1 MEAPILKHILFE
13 YLSGRA
19 NPLERQLAEDWLK
32 DAENT
37 DTFHQ
42 WLYEWETRSP
52 QFIPDQEQAMMR
64 LLSRINNE
72 EPKPE
77 ADINEDDQ
85 AGSGWSPFQLRKYW
99 LIAASILLLVC
110 CSWFSRDV
118 IQYKTFETGY
128 GQTTKL
134 YLEDGSRVA
143 LNANSRLKI
152 PRFGFFGD
160 VRTVSLDGEAEFSVS
175 HTIDHKRFVVRTSDT
190 FQVEVLGTQFS
201 VFARPRGTKVALS
214 HGKIRIDYSQG
225 EKHQHLLMKPGDLAT
240 LQKTGA
246 VQLVNDVDTKSLS
259 AWKEQRF
266 VFNATSLL
274 EISNLIQENFG
285 KKVRIANDKIA
296 RRTITGNFKTQNAE
310 ELLRTV
316 SEVLD
321 LEIETAGDSILI
333 TDN

>member
-1 MEAPILKHILFE
+1 MKAPILKHILFE

-32 DAENT
+32 DAENK

-42 WLYEWETRSP
+42 WLFEWETRSP
-52 QFIPDQEQAMMR
+52 QFVPDQDQAMAR

-77 ADINEDDQ
+77 EDSNEDNQ
-85 AGSGWSPFQLRKYW
+85 SGNGWNPFQVRKYW

-110 CSWFSRDV
+110 CGWFSRDV
-118 IQYKTFETGY
+118 LQYKTFETGY

-160 VRTVSLDGEAEFSVS
+160 VRTVLLDGEAEFSVS
-175 HTIDHKRFVVRTSDT
+175 HTIDHKRFVVKTSDT

-214 HGKIRIDYSQG
+214 HGKIRLDYSQG
-225 EKHQHLLMKPGDLAT
+225 EKRQHLLMNPGDLAT

-246 VQLVNDVDTKSLS
+246 VQVVNDVDTKSLS

-266 VFNATSLL
+266 VFNATSLR
-274 EISNLIQENFG
+274 EISSLIEENFG

-296 RRTITGNFKTQNAE
+296 RRTITGNFKTENTE

>member
-1 MEAPILKHILFE
+1 MKAPILKHILFE

-32 DAENT
+32 DAENR

-42 WLYEWETRSP
+42 WLFEWETRSP
-52 QFIPDQEQAMMR
+52 QFVPDQDQAMAR

-72 EPKPE
+72 KQEPE
-77 ADINEDDQ
+77 EDSNEDNQ
-85 AGSGWSPFQLRKYW
+85 SGNGWNPFQVRKYW

-110 CSWFSRDV
+110 CGWFSKDV
-118 IQYKTFETGY
+118 MQYKTFETGY

-160 VRTVSLDGEAEFSVS
+160 VRTVLLDGEAEFSVS
-175 HTIDHKRFVVRTSDT
+175 HTIDHKRFVVKTSDT

-225 EKHQHLLMKPGDLAT
+225 EKRQHLLMKPGDLAT

-246 VQLVNDVDTKSLS
+246 IDVVNDFDTKSLS

-266 VFNATSLL
+266 VFNATSLR
-274 EISNLIQENFG
+274 EISNLIEENFG

-296 RRTITGNFKTQNAE
+296 GRTITGNFKTENTE

-321 LEIETAGDSILI
+321 LEIETVGDSILI

>member
-77 ADINEDDQ
+77 IDEDDQ
-85 AGSGWSPFQLRKYW
+85 TGNGWGPFQLRKYW

-214 HGKIRIDYSQG
+214 HGKIRIDYSLG

-246 VQLVNDVDTKSLS
+246 VQLINDVDTKSLS

-296 RRTITGNFKTQNAE
+296 SRTITGNFKTQNAE